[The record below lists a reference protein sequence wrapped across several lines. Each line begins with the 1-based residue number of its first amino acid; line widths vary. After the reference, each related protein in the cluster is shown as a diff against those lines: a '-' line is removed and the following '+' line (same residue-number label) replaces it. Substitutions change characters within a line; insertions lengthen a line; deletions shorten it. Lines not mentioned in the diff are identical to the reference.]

1 MADGKV
7 VIEILGDS
15 SKFASEVSKLTDTT
29 SKAISSLGSGFS
41 KAGTVLTA
49 AITAPLAIAGVKAA
63 RWASQTAAN
72 AEQVDIAF
80 NTMLGPERAKKMIA
94 DLVEFAKTTP
104 FEMAGLNKATQQ
116 MLAYGFA
123 ADDVIPMLTDVGNA
137 TAALGAGQQGIDA
150 ITRALGQMHGKGT
163 AASQEMMQLT
173 EVGIP
178 AWEYLAKALHTDVAG
193 AMEMVTKKAVSAD
206 VAIAAIRAGM
216 QGDFGGLMIKQSRTL
231 TGVLSNLSDAATATI
246 MKMYQTDAYK
256 KMTDALS
263 KLADPIQKLV
273 ESLMPLFERGMEA
286 LAGMATNAANAI
298 SQMSASDIQTI
309 AKSIGM
315 LAGTGPAL
323 LVIGKSMETAGKML
337 GVFSKASGTVA
348 SGLSVIKGIIPGTL
362 STVAG
367 LSTGFKSFFGAIAA
381 TVQDKLETAILYAWE
396 FRDKLVRAFSGLNN
410 PITAKLTSIVSAAQ
424 STFKSMAAT
433 ATLHLTSIARN
444 AQGVLATVGGNVAQ
458 FMSPVTSALSKAGS
472 AVSAFAAPIASK
484 LGGVGSAI
492 AGVLGPALTGLGPKL
507 LGAVQP
513 AMGVVANL
521 ASGFG
526 SATVVLGVLSI
537 AAAVAGTAFVAMGG
551 DITQAASN
559 IASNIVGIADAIPGL
574 ASQISSVLPQVASGL
589 ASAGPT
595 LAHAFEVLFSQMGAA
610 WQQIAP
616 GLLEAVGAAAGA
628 ICDILVASAPFLM
641 AGAMQAFTFILQA
654 LTEVAG
660 QLAEAA
666 PQILQ
671 GLVDG
676 FVANAPALFE
686 AAQGLFM
693 GLVDGVVAIIPAL
706 AAALP
711 QIIDVFISGLPG
723 FVGTLLQ
730 AAVDL
735 FVAIVN
741 AIPVIL
747 PGLIGNI
754 GNLIGTVVSNLPGFI
769 GALLGA
775 AVTLFTA
782 IVTAVPQIIGSLLGA
797 VGNLLNQAKNA
808 ITSFDLGSAGR
819 AFIQGFVNGVSG
831 LASWVVDK
839 VCGVF
844 NGVVGAVKALL
855 GIHSPSRVMAGL
867 GGYTVDGF
875 VVGIAGGKR
884 DVYKA
889 AQDLAE
895 AAQSGVDGY
904 ALNVPINKQMD
915 MTASLVANG
924 IYADTNQA
932 IADLSTQMDVMTKR
946 IEDAYGKPVRVDV
959 NNREFGRMVR
969 EVSA

>member
-123 ADDVIPMLTDVGNA
+123 ANDVIPMLTDVGNA

-150 ITRALGQMHGKGT
+150 ITRALGQMHGKGV

-178 AWEYLAKALHTDVAG
+178 AWDYLAKALHTDVAG
-193 AMEMVTKKAVSAD
+193 AMDMVTKKAVSAD

-231 TGVLSNLSDAATATI
+231 TGVLSNLADAATATI
-246 MKMYQTDAYK
+246 MKMYQTDGYK

-273 ESLMPLFERGMEA
+273 ESLMPLFERGMDA
-286 LAGMATNAANAI
+286 LAAMATNAANAI
-298 SQMSASDIQTI
+298 NQMSASDIQTI

-315 LAGTGPAL
+315 LAGTGPSL

-337 GVFSKASGTVA
+337 GAFSKASGTVA

-367 LSTGFKSFFGAIAA
+367 LSTGFKTSFGGIAA
-381 TVQDKLETAILYAWE
+381 VVQDKLETAILYAWE
-396 FRDKLVRAFSGLNN
+396 FRDSLLKAFSSS
-410 PITAKLTSIVSAAQ
+410 IT
-424 STFKSMAAT
+424 
-433 ATLHLTSIARN
+433 
-444 AQGVLATVGGNVAQ
+444 
-458 FMSPVTSALSKAGS
+458 
-472 AVSAFAAPIASK
+472 SK
-484 LGGVGSAI
+484 LGGVGNAI
-492 AGVLGPALTGLGPKL
+492 AGVFGPALTSLGPKL

-551 DITQAASN
+551 DITQVASN

-595 LAHAFEVLFSQMGAA
+595 LAHAFEILFSQMGAA

-628 ICDILVASAPFLM
+628 ICDILVASAPYLM

-654 LTEVAG
+654 LTEVAE
-660 QLAEAA
+660 QLTEAA

-693 GLVDGVVAIIPAL
+693 AIVDGVVAIIPTL

-711 QIIDVFISGLPG
+711 QIIDVFITGLPG
-723 FVGTLLQ
+723 FVGTLLS
-730 AAVDL
+730 AAVNL

-782 IVTAVPQIIGSLLGA
+782 IVTAVPQIIGSLLSA

-819 AFIQGFVNGVSG
+819 AFIQGFVNGVTG
-831 LASWVVDK
+831 LASWVVDQ

-932 IADLSTQMDVMTKR
+932 IADLSAQMDVMTKR
-946 IEDAYGKPVRVDV
+946 IEDAYEKPVRVDV

>member
-123 ADDVIPMLTDVGNA
+123 ANDVIPMLTDVGNA

-150 ITRALGQMHGKGT
+150 ITRALGQMHGKGV

-178 AWEYLAKALHTDVAG
+178 AWDYLAKALHTDVAG
-193 AMEMVTKKAVSAD
+193 AMDMVTKKAVSAD

-231 TGVLSNLSDAATATI
+231 TGVLSNLADAATATI
-246 MKMYQTDAYK
+246 MKMYQTDGYK

-286 LAGMATNAANAI
+286 LAAMATNAANAI
-298 SQMSASDIQTI
+298 NQMSASDIQTI

-315 LAGTGPAL
+315 LAGTGPSL

-337 GVFSKASGTVA
+337 GAFSKASGTVA

-367 LSTGFKSFFGAIAA
+367 LSTGFKTSFGGIAA
-381 TVQDKLETAILYAWE
+381 VVQDKLETAILYAWE
-396 FRDKLVRAFSGLNN
+396 FRDSLLKAFSSS
-410 PITAKLTSIVSAAQ
+410 IT
-424 STFKSMAAT
+424 
-433 ATLHLTSIARN
+433 
-444 AQGVLATVGGNVAQ
+444 
-458 FMSPVTSALSKAGS
+458 
-472 AVSAFAAPIASK
+472 SK
-484 LGGVGSAI
+484 LGGVGNAI
-492 AGVLGPALTGLGPKL
+492 AGVFGPALTSLGPKL

-551 DITQAASN
+551 DITQVASN

-628 ICDILVASAPFLM
+628 ICDILVASVPSLM

-654 LTEVAG
+654 LTEVAE
-660 QLAEAA
+660 QLTEAA

-747 PGLIGNI
+747 PGLIGNV

-808 ITSFDLGSAGR
+808 ITSFDLSSAGR

-831 LASWVVDK
+831 LAGWVVDK

-867 GGYTVDGF
+867 GSYTVDGF

-932 IADLSTQMDVMTKR
+932 IADLSAQMDVMTKR

>member
-49 AITAPLAIAGVKAA
+49 AITAPIAIAGVKAA

-123 ADDVIPMLTDVGNA
+123 ADDVIPMLTDIGNA

-150 ITRALGQMHGKGT
+150 ITRALGQMHGKGV

-178 AWEYLAKALHTDVAG
+178 AWDYLAKALHTDVAG
-193 AMEMVTKKAVSAD
+193 AMDMVTKKAVSAD

-231 TGVLSNLSDAATATI
+231 TGVLSNLADAATATI
-246 MKMYQTDAYK
+246 MKMYQTDGYK

-273 ESLMPLFERGMEA
+273 ESLMPLFDRGMEA

-298 SQMSASDIQTI
+298 NQMSASDIQTI

-337 GVFSKASGTVA
+337 GAFSKASNVVA
-348 SGLSVIKGIIPGTL
+348 NGLSIIKGMVPSAL

-381 TVQDKLETAILYAWE
+381 TVQDKLE
-396 FRDKLVRAFSGLNN
+396 
-410 PITAKLTSIVSAAQ
+410 
-424 STFKSMAAT
+424 T

-472 AVSAFAAPIASK
+472 AVSAFAAPIAAK
-484 LGGVGSAI
+484 LGGVGNAI

-521 ASGFG
+521 AAGFG

-551 DITQAASN
+551 DITQAAAN
-559 IASNIVGIADAIPGL
+559 IASNIVGIADTIPGL

-595 LAHAFEVLFSQMGAA
+595 LAHAFEVLFGQMGAA

-628 ICDILVASAPFLM
+628 ICDVLVASAPSLM

-723 FVGTLLQ
+723 FVGTLLS

-747 PGLIGNI
+747 PGLIGNV
-754 GNLIGTVVSNLPGFI
+754 GNLIGTVVSNLPTFI
-769 GALLGA
+769 GMLLGA

-782 IVTAVPQIIGSLLGA
+782 IVAAVPQIIGSLLGA

-831 LASWVVDK
+831 LAGWVVDQ

-932 IADLSTQMDVMTKR
+932 IADLSAQMDVMTKR

>member
-123 ADDVIPMLTDVGNA
+123 ANDVIPMLTDVGNA

-178 AWEYLAKALHTDVAG
+178 AWDYLAKALHTDVAG

-231 TGVLSNLSDAATATI
+231 TGVLSNLADAATATI
-246 MKMYQTDAYK
+246 MKMYQTDGYK

-298 SQMSASDIQTI
+298 NQMSASDIQTI

-315 LAGTGPAL
+315 LAGTGPSL

-337 GVFSKASGTVA
+337 GAFSKASNTVA
-348 SGLSVIKGIIPGTL
+348 DGLAVIKGMVPGTL

-367 LSTGFKSFFGAIAA
+367 LSTGFKSSFGGIAA
-381 TVQDKLETAILYAWE
+381 VVQDKLETAILYAWE
-396 FRDKLVRAFSGLNN
+396 FRDSLLKAFS
-410 PITAKLTSIVSAAQ
+410 SS
-424 STFKSMAAT
+424 
-433 ATLHLTSIARN
+433 
-444 AQGVLATVGGNVAQ
+444 
-458 FMSPVTSALSKAGS
+458 
-472 AVSAFAAPIASK
+472 IASK
-484 LGGVGSAI
+484 LSGVGNAI
-492 AGVLGPALTGLGPKL
+492 AGVLGPVITGLGPKL

-551 DITQAASN
+551 DITQAAAN
-559 IASNIVGIADAIPGL
+559 IASNIVGIADTIPGL

-595 LAHAFEVLFSQMGAA
+595 LAHAFEVLFGQMGAA

-628 ICDILVASAPFLM
+628 ICDILVASAPSLM

-747 PGLIGNI
+747 PGLIGNV
-754 GNLIGTVVSNLPGFI
+754 GNLIGTVVSNLPTFI
-769 GALLGA
+769 GMLLGA

-819 AFIQGFVNGVSG
+819 AFIQGFVNGVTG
-831 LASWVVDK
+831 LASWVVDR

-932 IADLSTQMDVMTKR
+932 IADLSAQMDVMTKR

>member
-49 AITAPLAIAGVKAA
+49 AVTAPLAIAGVKAA

-94 DLVEFAKTTP
+94 NLVEFAKTTP

-231 TGVLSNLSDAATATI
+231 TGVLSNLADAATATI
-246 MKMYQTDAYK
+246 MKMYQTDGYK

-286 LAGMATNAANAI
+286 LAAMATNAANAI
-298 SQMSASDIQTI
+298 NQMSASDIQTI

-337 GVFSKASGTVA
+337 GAFSKASGTVA

-367 LSTGFKSFFGAIAA
+367 LSTGFKTSFGGIAA
-381 TVQDKLETAILYAWE
+381 VVQDKLETAILYAWE
-396 FRDKLVRAFSGLNN
+396 FRDSLLKAFS
-410 PITAKLTSIVSAAQ
+410 SS
-424 STFKSMAAT
+424 
-433 ATLHLTSIARN
+433 
-444 AQGVLATVGGNVAQ
+444 
-458 FMSPVTSALSKAGS
+458 
-472 AVSAFAAPIASK
+472 IASK
-484 LGGVGSAI
+484 LGGVGNAI
-492 AGVLGPALTGLGPKL
+492 AGVFGPALTSLGPKL
-507 LGAVQP
+507 LGTVQP
-513 AMGVVANL
+513 AMGMVASL

-551 DITQAASN
+551 DITQAAAN
-559 IASNIVGIADAIPGL
+559 IASNIVGIADTIPGL

-595 LAHAFEVLFSQMGAA
+595 LAHAFEVLFGQMGAA

-628 ICDILVASAPFLM
+628 ICDILVASAPSLM

-747 PGLIGNI
+747 PGLIGNV
-754 GNLIGTVVSNLPGFI
+754 GNLIGTVVSNLPTFI
-769 GALLGA
+769 GMLLGA

-819 AFIQGFVNGVSG
+819 AFIQGFVNGVTG
-831 LASWVVDK
+831 LASWVVDR

-867 GGYTVDGF
+867 GSYTVDGF

-932 IADLSTQMDVMTKR
+932 IADLSAQMDVMTKR

>member
-80 NTMLGPERAKKMIA
+80 NTMLGPERAKKMIS

-150 ITRALGQMHGKGT
+150 ITRALGQMHGKGV

-178 AWEYLAKALHTDVAG
+178 AWDYLAKALHTDVAG

-246 MKMYQTDAYK
+246 MKMYQTDSYK

-273 ESLMPLFERGMEA
+273 ESLMPLLERGMEA
-286 LAGMATNAANAI
+286 LAAMATNAANAI
-298 SQMSASDIQTI
+298 NQMSASDIQTI

-315 LAGTGPAL
+315 LAGTGPSL

-337 GVFSKASGTVA
+337 GAFSKASGTVA

-367 LSTGFKSFFGAIAA
+367 LSTGFKTSFGGIAA
-381 TVQDKLETAILYAWE
+381 VVQDKLETAILYAWE
-396 FRDKLVRAFSGLNN
+396 FRDSLLKAFSSS
-410 PITAKLTSIVSAAQ
+410 IT
-424 STFKSMAAT
+424 
-433 ATLHLTSIARN
+433 
-444 AQGVLATVGGNVAQ
+444 
-458 FMSPVTSALSKAGS
+458 
-472 AVSAFAAPIASK
+472 SK
-484 LGGVGSAI
+484 LGGVGNAI
-492 AGVLGPALTGLGPKL
+492 AGVFGPALTSLGPKL

-551 DITQAASN
+551 DITQAAAN

-574 ASQISSVLPQVASGL
+574 ASQISSILPQVASSL

-595 LAHAFEVLFSQMGAA
+595 LAHAFEVLFSQMGTA

-628 ICDILVASAPFLM
+628 ICDILVASAPSLM

-706 AAALP
+706 AASLP

-741 AIPVIL
+741 AIPIIL

-819 AFIQGFVNGVSG
+819 AFIQGFVNGVTG
-831 LASWVVDK
+831 LASWVVDR

-932 IADLSTQMDVMTKR
+932 IADLSAQMDVMTKR

>member
-49 AITAPLAIAGVKAA
+49 AVTAPLAIAGVKAA

-123 ADDVIPMLTDVGNA
+123 ANDVIPMLTDIGNA

-246 MKMYQTDAYK
+246 MKMYQTDSYK

-298 SQMSASDIQTI
+298 NQMSASDIQTI

-315 LAGTGPAL
+315 LAGSGPAL

-337 GVFSKASGTVA
+337 GAFSKASGTVA

-367 LSTGFKSFFGAIAA
+367 LSTGFKTSFGGIAA
-381 TVQDKLETAILYAWE
+381 VVQDKLETAILYAWE
-396 FRDKLVRAFSGLNN
+396 FRDSLLKAFSSS
-410 PITAKLTSIVSAAQ
+410 IT
-424 STFKSMAAT
+424 
-433 ATLHLTSIARN
+433 
-444 AQGVLATVGGNVAQ
+444 
-458 FMSPVTSALSKAGS
+458 
-472 AVSAFAAPIASK
+472 SK
-484 LGGVGSAI
+484 LGGVGNAI
-492 AGVLGPALTGLGPKL
+492 AGVFGPALTSLGPKL

-551 DITQAASN
+551 NITQAAAN

-574 ASQISSVLPQVASGL
+574 ASQINSVLPQVASGL

-595 LAHAFEVLFSQMGAA
+595 LAHAFEVLFGQMGAA

-628 ICDILVASAPFLM
+628 ICDILVASAPSLM

-654 LTEVAG
+654 FTEVAG

-693 GLVDGVVAIIPAL
+693 GLVDGVVTIIPAL

-711 QIIDVFISGLPG
+711 QIIDVFITGLPG

-747 PGLIGNI
+747 PGLIGNV
-754 GNLIGTVVSNLPGFI
+754 GNLIGTVVSNLPTFI
-769 GALLGA
+769 GMLLGA

-782 IVTAVPQIIGSLLGA
+782 IVSAVPQIIGSLLGA

-831 LASWVVDK
+831 LAGWVVDQ

-932 IADLSTQMDVMTKR
+932 IADLSAQMDVMTKR

>member
-41 KAGTVLTA
+41 KAGIVLTA

-63 RWASQTAAN
+63 KWASQTAAN

-80 NTMLGPERAKKMIA
+80 NTMLGPERAKKMIS

-178 AWEYLAKALHTDVAG
+178 AWDYLAKALHTDVAG

-231 TGVLSNLSDAATATI
+231 TGVLSNLADAATATI
-246 MKMYQTDAYK
+246 MKMYQTDGYK

-298 SQMSASDIQTI
+298 NQMSASDIQTI

-323 LVIGKSMETAGKML
+323 LAIGKSMETAGKML
-337 GVFSKASGTVA
+337 GAFSKASGVVA
-348 SGLSVIKGIIPGTL
+348 NGLSVIKGMVPGTL

-367 LSTGFKSFFGAIAA
+367 LSTGFKSFFGGIAA
-381 TVQDKLETAILYAWE
+381 VVQDKLGTAILYAWE
-396 FRDKLVRAFSGLNN
+396 FRDSLLK
-410 PITAKLTSIVSAAQ
+410 
-424 STFKSMAAT
+424 TFGS
-433 ATLHLTSIARN
+433 SIASR
-444 AQGVLATVGGNVAQ
+444 
-458 FMSPVTSALSKAGS
+458 
-472 AVSAFAAPIASK
+472 
-484 LGGVGSAI
+484 LGGVSNAI
-492 AGVLGPALTGLGPKL
+492 AGVFGPALTSLGPKL

-526 SATVVLGVLSI
+526 SATAVLGVLSI

-551 DITQAASN
+551 DITQAAAN
-559 IASNIVGIADAIPGL
+559 IASNIVGIADTIPEL

-595 LAHAFEVLFSQMGAA
+595 LAHAFEVLFGQMGAA

-628 ICDILVASAPFLM
+628 ICDILVASAPSLM

-676 FVANAPALFE
+676 FVANAPALFA

-693 GLVDGVVAIIPAL
+693 ALVDGVVAIIPAL

-711 QIIDVFISGLPG
+711 QIIDVFITGLPG
-723 FVGTLLQ
+723 FVGTLLS

-747 PGLIGNI
+747 PGLIGNV
-754 GNLIGTVVSNLPGFI
+754 GNLIGTVVSNLPTFI
-769 GALLGA
+769 GMLLGA

-831 LASWVVDK
+831 LAGWVVDQ

-932 IADLSTQMDVMTKR
+932 IADLSAQMDVMTKR

>member
-150 ITRALGQMHGKGT
+150 ITRALGQMHGKGV

-178 AWEYLAKALHTDVAG
+178 AWDYLAKALHTDVAG

-231 TGVLSNLSDAATATI
+231 TGVLSNLADAATATI
-246 MKMYQTDAYK
+246 MKMYQTDGYK

-286 LAGMATNAANAI
+286 LASMATNAANAI
-298 SQMSASDIQTI
+298 NQMSASDIQTI

-315 LAGTGPAL
+315 LAGTGPSL
-323 LVIGKSMETAGKML
+323 LVIGKSMETAGKIL
-337 GVFSKASGTVA
+337 GAFSKASGTVA

-367 LSTGFKSFFGAIAA
+367 LSTGFKTSFGGIAA
-381 TVQDKLETAILYAWE
+381 VVQDKLETAILYAWE
-396 FRDKLVRAFSGLNN
+396 FRDSLLKAFSSS
-410 PITAKLTSIVSAAQ
+410 IT
-424 STFKSMAAT
+424 
-433 ATLHLTSIARN
+433 
-444 AQGVLATVGGNVAQ
+444 
-458 FMSPVTSALSKAGS
+458 
-472 AVSAFAAPIASK
+472 SK
-484 LGGVGSAI
+484 LGGVGNAI
-492 AGVLGPALTGLGPKL
+492 AGVFGPALTSLGPKL
-507 LGAVQP
+507 LGAVKP

-551 DITQAASN
+551 DITQVASN

-574 ASQISSVLPQVASGL
+574 ASQINSVLPQVASGL

-595 LAHAFEVLFSQMGAA
+595 LAHAFEVLFGQMGAA

-628 ICDILVASAPFLM
+628 ICDILVASAPSLM

-711 QIIDVFISGLPG
+711 QIIDVFITGLPG

-747 PGLIGNI
+747 PGLIGNV
-754 GNLIGTVVSNLPGFI
+754 GNLISTVVSNLPTFI
-769 GALLGA
+769 GMLLGA

-782 IVTAVPQIIGSLLGA
+782 IVSAVPQIIGSLLGA

-831 LASWVVDK
+831 LAGWVVDQ

-867 GGYTVDGF
+867 GSYTVDGF

-932 IADLSTQMDVMTKR
+932 IADLSAQMDVMTKR

>member
-246 MKMYQTDAYK
+246 MKMYQTDSYK

-286 LAGMATNAANAI
+286 LASMATNAANAI
-298 SQMSASDIQTI
+298 NQMSASDIQTI

-337 GVFSKASGTVA
+337 GVFSKASNVVA
-348 SGLSVIKGIIPGTL
+348 NGLTVIKGIVPGTL

-367 LSTGFKSFFGAIAA
+367 LSTGFKSSFGGIAA
-381 TVQDKLETAILYAWE
+381 VVQDKLETAILYAWE
-396 FRDKLVRAFSGLNN
+396 FRDSLLK
-410 PITAKLTSIVSAAQ
+410 
-424 STFKSMAAT
+424 TFGS
-433 ATLHLTSIARN
+433 SIASR
-444 AQGVLATVGGNVAQ
+444 
-458 FMSPVTSALSKAGS
+458 
-472 AVSAFAAPIASK
+472 
-484 LGGVGSAI
+484 LGGVGNAI
-492 AGVLGPALTGLGPKL
+492 AGVLGPVLTGLGPKL

-551 DITQAASN
+551 DITQAAAN
-559 IASNIVGIADAIPGL
+559 IASNIVGIADTIPGL

-628 ICDILVASAPFLM
+628 ICDILVASAPSLM

-711 QIIDVFISGLPG
+711 QIIDVFITGLPG
-723 FVGTLLQ
+723 FVGTLLS

-747 PGLIGNI
+747 PGLIGNV
-754 GNLIGTVVSNLPGFI
+754 GNLIGTVVSNLPTFI
-769 GALLGA
+769 GMLLGA

-782 IVTAVPQIIGSLLGA
+782 IVAAVPQIIGSLLGA

-819 AFIQGFVNGVSG
+819 AFIQGFVNGVTG
-831 LASWVVDK
+831 LASWVVDR

-932 IADLSTQMDVMTKR
+932 IADLSAQMDVMTKR

>member
-49 AITAPLAIAGVKAA
+49 AVTAPLAIAGVKVA

-80 NTMLGPERAKKMIA
+80 NTMLGPERAKKMIT

-123 ADDVIPMLTDVGNA
+123 ANDVIPMLTDVGNA

-150 ITRALGQMHGKGT
+150 ITRALGQMHGKGV

-178 AWEYLAKALHTDVAG
+178 AWDYLAKALHTDVAG
-193 AMEMVTKKAVSAD
+193 AMDMVTKKAVSAD

-216 QGDFGGLMIKQSRTL
+216 QGDFSGLMIKQSRTL
-231 TGVLSNLSDAATATI
+231 TGVLSNLADAATATI
-246 MKMYQTDAYK
+246 MKMYQTDGYK

-298 SQMSASDIQTI
+298 NQMSASDIQTI

-337 GVFSKASGTVA
+337 GAFSKASSAVA
-348 SGLSVIKGIIPGTL
+348 SGLTVIKGVVPGAL
-362 STVAG
+362 STVA
-367 LSTGFKSFFGAIAA
+367 
-381 TVQDKLETAILYAWE
+381 E
-396 FRDKLVRAFSGLNN
+396 
-410 PITAKLTSIVSAAQ
+410 
-424 STFKSMAAT
+424 
-433 ATLHLTSIARN
+433 
-444 AQGVLATVGGNVAQ
+444 
-458 FMSPVTSALSKAGS
+458 
-472 AVSAFAAPIASK
+472 
-484 LGGVGSAI
+484 
-492 AGVLGPALTGLGPKL
+492 LGPALTGLGPNL

-551 DITQAASN
+551 DITQAAAN
-559 IASNIVGIADAIPGL
+559 IASNIVGIADTIPGL

-595 LAHAFEVLFSQMGAA
+595 LAHAFEVLFGQMGAA

-628 ICDILVASAPFLM
+628 ICDILVASAPSLM

-747 PGLIGNI
+747 PGLIGNV
-754 GNLIGTVVSNLPGFI
+754 GNLIGTVVSNLPTFI
-769 GALLGA
+769 GMLLGA

-782 IVTAVPQIIGSLLGA
+782 IVSAVPQIIGSLLGA

-831 LASWVVDK
+831 LAGWVVDQ

-932 IADLSTQMDVMTKR
+932 IADLSAQMDVMTKR

>member
-80 NTMLGPERAKKMIA
+80 NTMLGPERAKKMIS

-231 TGVLSNLSDAATATI
+231 TGVLSNLADAATATI
-246 MKMYQTDAYK
+246 MKMYQTDSYK

-298 SQMSASDIQTI
+298 NQMSASDIQTI

-337 GVFSKASGTVA
+337 GAFSKASSTVA

-367 LSTGFKSFFGAIAA
+367 LSTGFKSHFGGIAA
-381 TVQDKLETAILYAWE
+381 VVQDKLETAILYAWE
-396 FRDKLVRAFSGLNN
+396 FRDSLLKAFDS
-410 PITAKLTSIVSAAQ
+410 SIS
-424 STFKSMAAT
+424 
-433 ATLHLTSIARN
+433 
-444 AQGVLATVGGNVAQ
+444 
-458 FMSPVTSALSKAGS
+458 
-472 AVSAFAAPIASK
+472 SK
-484 LGGVGSAI
+484 LGGVSNAI
-492 AGVLGPALTGLGPKL
+492 AGVFGPALTGLGPKL

-551 DITQAASN
+551 DITQAAAN
-559 IASNIVGIADAIPGL
+559 IASNIVGIADTIPGL

-595 LAHAFEVLFSQMGAA
+595 LAHAFEVLFGQMGAA

-628 ICDILVASAPFLM
+628 ICDVLVASAPSLM

-754 GNLIGTVVSNLPGFI
+754 GNLIGTVVSNLPTFI
-769 GALLGA
+769 GMLLGA

-782 IVTAVPQIIGSLLGA
+782 IVAAVPQIIGSLLGA

-831 LASWVVDK
+831 LAGWVVDQ

-867 GGYTVDGF
+867 GSYTVDGF
-875 VVGIAGGKR
+875 VVGIAGGKK

-932 IADLSTQMDVMTKR
+932 IADLSAQMDVMTKR

>member
-63 RWASQTAAN
+63 QWASQTAAN

-231 TGVLSNLSDAATATI
+231 TGVLSNLADAATATI
-246 MKMYQTDAYK
+246 MKMYQTDSYK

-286 LAGMATNAANAI
+286 LAAMATNAANAI

-337 GVFSKASGTVA
+337 GAFSKASGTVA

-367 LSTGFKSFFGAIAA
+367 LSTGFKTSFGGIAA
-381 TVQDKLETAILYAWE
+381 VVQDKLETAILYAWE
-396 FRDKLVRAFSGLNN
+396 FRDSLLKAFSSS
-410 PITAKLTSIVSAAQ
+410 IT
-424 STFKSMAAT
+424 
-433 ATLHLTSIARN
+433 
-444 AQGVLATVGGNVAQ
+444 
-458 FMSPVTSALSKAGS
+458 
-472 AVSAFAAPIASK
+472 SK
-484 LGGVGSAI
+484 LGGVGNAI
-492 AGVLGPALTGLGPKL
+492 AGVFGPALTSLGPKL

-521 ASGFG
+521 AAGFG

-551 DITQAASN
+551 DITQAAAN

-595 LAHAFEVLFSQMGAA
+595 LAHAFEVLFGQMGAA

-628 ICDILVASAPFLM
+628 ICDILVASAPSLM

-723 FVGTLLQ
+723 FVGTLLS
-730 AAVDL
+730 AAVNL

-747 PGLIGNI
+747 PGLIGNV
-754 GNLIGTVVSNLPGFI
+754 GNLIGTVVSNLPAFAGM
-769 GALLGA
+769 LLGA

-932 IADLSTQMDVMTKR
+932 IADLSAQMDVMTKR

>member
-150 ITRALGQMHGKGT
+150 ITRALGQMHGKGV

-178 AWEYLAKALHTDVAG
+178 AWDYLAKALHTDVAG
-193 AMEMVTKKAVSAD
+193 AMDMVTKKAVSAD

-231 TGVLSNLSDAATATI
+231 TGVLSNLADAATATI
-246 MKMYQTDAYK
+246 MKMYQTDGYK

-286 LAGMATNAANAI
+286 LAAMATNAANAI

-323 LVIGKSMETAGKML
+323 LVIGKSMETAGKIL
-337 GVFSKASGTVA
+337 GAFSKASNVVA
-348 SGLSVIKGIIPGTL
+348 NGLSVIKGIIPGTL

-367 LSTGFKSFFGAIAA
+367 LSTGFKSSFGGIAA
-381 TVQDKLETAILYAWE
+381 VVQDKLETAILYAWE
-396 FRDKLVRAFSGLNN
+396 FRDSILKAFSG
-410 PITAKLTSIVSAAQ
+410 S
-424 STFKSMAAT
+424 
-433 ATLHLTSIARN
+433 
-444 AQGVLATVGGNVAQ
+444 
-458 FMSPVTSALSKAGS
+458 
-472 AVSAFAAPIASK
+472 IASK

-492 AGVLGPALTGLGPKL
+492 AGVLGTALTGLGPKL

-513 AMGVVANL
+513 AMGMVANL
-521 ASGFG
+521 VSGFG
-526 SATVVLGVLSI
+526 SATVVLGALSI

-551 DITQAASN
+551 DITQAAAN
-559 IASNIVGIADAIPGL
+559 IASNIVGIADTIPGL

-595 LAHAFEVLFSQMGAA
+595 LAHAFEVLFGQMGAA

-628 ICDILVASAPFLM
+628 ICDILVASAPSLM

-747 PGLIGNI
+747 PGLIGNV
-754 GNLIGTVVSNLPGFI
+754 GNLIGTVVSNLPAFI
-769 GALLGA
+769 GMLLGA

-819 AFIQGFVNGVSG
+819 AFIQGFVNGVTG
-831 LASWVVDK
+831 LASWVVDR

-932 IADLSTQMDVMTKR
+932 IADLSAQMDVMTKR
-946 IEDAYGKPVRVDV
+946 IENAYGKPVRVDV

>member
-63 RWASQTAAN
+63 QWASQTAAN

-116 MLAYGFA
+116 ILAYGFA

-231 TGVLSNLSDAATATI
+231 TGVLSNLADAATATI
-246 MKMYQTDAYK
+246 MKMYQTDSYK

-286 LAGMATNAANAI
+286 LASMATNAANAI
-298 SQMSASDIQTI
+298 NQMSASDIQTI

-323 LVIGKSMETAGKML
+323 LVIGKSMETAGKTL
-337 GVFSKASGTVA
+337 GAFSKASKVVA
-348 SGLSVIKGIIPGTL
+348 NGLTVIKGMVPGTL

-367 LSTGFKSFFGAIAA
+367 LSTGFKSSFGGIAA
-381 TVQDKLETAILYAWE
+381 VVQDKLETAILYAWE
-396 FRDKLVRAFSGLNN
+396 FRDSLLKAFGS
-410 PITAKLTSIVSAAQ
+410 
-424 STFKSMAAT
+424 
-433 ATLHLTSIARN
+433 SIASN
-444 AQGVLATVGGNVAQ
+444 
-458 FMSPVTSALSKAGS
+458 
-472 AVSAFAAPIASK
+472 
-484 LGGVGSAI
+484 LGGVGNAI
-492 AGVLGPALTGLGPKL
+492 AGVFGPALTSLGPKL

-513 AMGVVANL
+513 AMGVIANL

-551 DITQAASN
+551 DITQAAAN

-589 ASAGPT
+589 ASAGPA
-595 LAHAFEVLFSQMGAA
+595 LAHAFEVLFGQMGAA

-628 ICDILVASAPFLM
+628 ICDILVASAPSLM

-747 PGLIGNI
+747 PGLIGNV
-754 GNLIGTVVSNLPGFI
+754 GNLIGTVVSNLPTFI
-769 GALLGA
+769 GMLLGA

-819 AFIQGFVNGVSG
+819 AFIQGFVNGVTG
-831 LASWVVDK
+831 LASWVVDR

-932 IADLSTQMDVMTKR
+932 IADLSAQMDVMTKR

>member
-246 MKMYQTDAYK
+246 MKMYQTDGYK

-337 GVFSKASGTVA
+337 GAFSKASGTVA
-348 SGLSVIKGIIPGTL
+348 EGLSVIKGIIPGTL

-367 LSTGFKSFFGAIAA
+367 LSTGFKSSFGGIAA
-381 TVQDKLETAILYAWE
+381 TIQDKLETAILYAWE
-396 FRDKLVRAFSGLNN
+396 FRDSLLKAFS
-410 PITAKLTSIVSAAQ
+410 SS
-424 STFKSMAAT
+424 
-433 ATLHLTSIARN
+433 
-444 AQGVLATVGGNVAQ
+444 
-458 FMSPVTSALSKAGS
+458 
-472 AVSAFAAPIASK
+472 IASK

-492 AGVLGPALTGLGPKL
+492 AGVLGPALTSLGPKL

-526 SATVVLGVLSI
+526 SATVVLGILSI

-551 DITQAASN
+551 DITQAAAN
-559 IASNIVGIADAIPGL
+559 IASNIVGIADTIPGL

-628 ICDILVASAPFLM
+628 ICDILVASAPSLM

-706 AAALP
+706 AASLP

-741 AIPVIL
+741 AIPIIL
-747 PGLIGNI
+747 PGLIGNV
-754 GNLIGTVVSNLPGFI
+754 GNLIGTVVSNLPTFI
-769 GALLGA
+769 GMLLGA

-831 LASWVVDK
+831 LAGWVVDQ

-932 IADLSTQMDVMTKR
+932 IADLSAQMDVMTKR

-959 NNREFGRMVR
+959 NNREFARMVR
-969 EVSA
+969 GVNA

>member
-123 ADDVIPMLTDVGNA
+123 ADDVIPMLTNVGNA

-178 AWEYLAKALHTDVAG
+178 AWDYLAKALHTDVAG
-193 AMEMVTKKAVSAD
+193 AMDMVTKKAVSAD

-286 LAGMATNAANAI
+286 LAAMATNAANAI
-298 SQMSASDIQTI
+298 NQMSASDIQTI

-323 LVIGKSMETAGKML
+323 LVIGKSMETAGKIL
-337 GVFSKASGTVA
+337 GAFSKASGTVA
-348 SGLSVIKGIIPGTL
+348 EGLSVIKGIVPGTL
-362 STVAG
+362 STIAG
-367 LSTGFKSFFGAIAA
+367 LSTGFKSSFGGIAA
-381 TVQDKLETAILYAWE
+381 TIQDKLETAILYAWE
-396 FRDKLVRAFSGLNN
+396 FRDSLLKAFS
-410 PITAKLTSIVSAAQ
+410 SS
-424 STFKSMAAT
+424 
-433 ATLHLTSIARN
+433 
-444 AQGVLATVGGNVAQ
+444 
-458 FMSPVTSALSKAGS
+458 
-472 AVSAFAAPIASK
+472 IASK

-513 AMGVVANL
+513 AMGVVASL
-521 ASGFG
+521 ISGFG

-537 AAAVAGTAFVAMGG
+537 TAAVAGTAFVAMGG
-551 DITQAASN
+551 DITQAAAN
-559 IASNIVGIADAIPGL
+559 IASNIVGIADTIPGL

-595 LAHAFEVLFSQMGAA
+595 LSHAFEVLFGQMGAA

-628 ICDILVASAPFLM
+628 ICDILVASAPSLM

-676 FVANAPALFE
+676 FIANAPALFE

-747 PGLIGNI
+747 PGLIGNV
-754 GNLIGTVVSNLPGFI
+754 GNLIGTVVSNLPTFI
-769 GALLGA
+769 GMLLGA

-819 AFIQGFVNGVSG
+819 AFIQGFVNGVTG
-831 LASWVVDK
+831 LASWVVDR

-867 GGYTVDGF
+867 GSYTVDGF

-932 IADLSTQMDVMTKR
+932 IADLSAQMDVMTKR

>member
-49 AITAPLAIAGVKAA
+49 AVTAPLAIAGVKAA

-246 MKMYQTDAYK
+246 MKMYQTDSYK

-298 SQMSASDIQTI
+298 NQMSASDIQTI

-315 LAGTGPAL
+315 LASTGPAL

-337 GVFSKASGTVA
+337 GAFSKASGTVA
-348 SGLSVIKGIIPGTL
+348 EDLSVIKGMVPSTL

-367 LSTGFKSFFGAIAA
+367 LSTGFKSSFGGIA
-381 TVQDKLETAILYAWE
+381 TTIQDKLETAILYAWE
-396 FRDKLVRAFSGLNN
+396 FRDSLLKAFS
-410 PITAKLTSIVSAAQ
+410 SS
-424 STFKSMAAT
+424 
-433 ATLHLTSIARN
+433 
-444 AQGVLATVGGNVAQ
+444 
-458 FMSPVTSALSKAGS
+458 
-472 AVSAFAAPIASK
+472 IASK

-492 AGVLGPALTGLGPKL
+492 AGVLGPALTSLGPKL

-559 IASNIVGIADAIPGL
+559 IASNIVGIADTIPGL

-595 LAHAFEVLFSQMGAA
+595 LAHAFEVLFGQMGAA

-628 ICDILVASAPFLM
+628 ICDILVASAPSLM

-741 AIPVIL
+741 AIPIIL

-754 GNLIGTVVSNLPGFI
+754 GNLIGTVVSNLPTFI
-769 GALLGA
+769 GMLLGA

-782 IVTAVPQIIGSLLGA
+782 IVTAVHQIIGSLLGA

-819 AFIQGFVNGVSG
+819 AFIQGFVNGVTG
-831 LASWVVDK
+831 LASWVVDR

-932 IADLSTQMDVMTKR
+932 IADLSAQMDVMTKR

>member
-123 ADDVIPMLTDVGNA
+123 ANDVIPMLTDVGNA

-150 ITRALGQMHGKGT
+150 ITRALGQMHGKGV

-178 AWEYLAKALHTDVAG
+178 AWDYLAKALHTDVAG

-231 TGVLSNLSDAATATI
+231 TGVLSNLADAATATI
-246 MKMYQTDAYK
+246 MKMYQTDGYK

-286 LAGMATNAANAI
+286 LAAMATNAANAI
-298 SQMSASDIQTI
+298 NQMSASDIQTI

-315 LAGTGPAL
+315 LAGSGPAL

-337 GVFSKASGTVA
+337 GAFSKASGTVA
-348 SGLSVIKGIIPGTL
+348 NGLSVIKGIIPGTL

-367 LSTGFKSFFGAIAA
+367 LSTGFKTSFGGIAA
-381 TVQDKLETAILYAWE
+381 VVQDKLETAILYAWE
-396 FRDKLVRAFSGLNN
+396 FRDSLLKAFSSS
-410 PITAKLTSIVSAAQ
+410 IT
-424 STFKSMAAT
+424 
-433 ATLHLTSIARN
+433 
-444 AQGVLATVGGNVAQ
+444 
-458 FMSPVTSALSKAGS
+458 
-472 AVSAFAAPIASK
+472 SK
-484 LGGVGSAI
+484 LGGVGNAI
-492 AGVLGPALTGLGPKL
+492 AGVLGPALTSLGPKL

-521 ASGFG
+521 TSGFG

-551 DITQAASN
+551 DITQAAAN

-595 LAHAFEVLFSQMGAA
+595 LAHAFDVLFGQMGAA

-628 ICDILVASAPFLM
+628 ICDILVASAPSLM

-747 PGLIGNI
+747 PGLIGNV
-754 GNLIGTVVSNLPGFI
+754 GNLIGTVVSNLPTFI
-769 GALLGA
+769 GMLLGA

-831 LASWVVDK
+831 LAGWVVDK

-932 IADLSTQMDVMTKR
+932 IADLSAQMDVMTKR

>member
-49 AITAPLAIAGVKAA
+49 AVTAPLAIAGVKAA
-63 RWASQTAAN
+63 QWASQTAAN

-123 ADDVIPMLTDVGNA
+123 ANDIIPMLTDVGNA

-178 AWEYLAKALHTDVAG
+178 AWDYLAKALHTDVAG

-246 MKMYQTDAYK
+246 MKMYQTDGYK

-263 KLADPIQKLV
+263 KLADPIQKLI

-286 LAGMATNAANAI
+286 LAAMATNAANAI

-337 GVFSKASGTVA
+337 GAFSKASGTVA
-348 SGLSVIKGIIPGTL
+348 NGLSVIKGMVPGTL

-367 LSTGFKSFFGAIAA
+367 LSTGFKSFFGVIAA

-396 FRDKLVRAFSGLNN
+396 FRDSLLKAFS
-410 PITAKLTSIVSAAQ
+410 SS
-424 STFKSMAAT
+424 
-433 ATLHLTSIARN
+433 
-444 AQGVLATVGGNVAQ
+444 
-458 FMSPVTSALSKAGS
+458 
-472 AVSAFAAPIASK
+472 IASK
-484 LGGVGSAI
+484 LGGVGNAI
-492 AGVLGPALTGLGPKL
+492 AGVFGPALTGLGPKL

-513 AMGVVANL
+513 AMGMVANL
-521 ASGFG
+521 AAGFG

-551 DITQAASN
+551 DITQAAAN
-559 IASNIVGIADAIPGL
+559 IASNIVGIADTIPGL

-595 LAHAFEVLFSQMGAA
+595 LAHAFEVLFGQMGAA

-628 ICDILVASAPFLM
+628 ICDILVASAPSLM

-660 QLAEAA
+660 QLTEAA

-676 FVANAPALFE
+676 FVVNAPALFE

-693 GLVDGVVAIIPAL
+693 GLVDGVVTIIPAL

-711 QIIDVFISGLPG
+711 QIIDVFITGLPG

-747 PGLIGNI
+747 PGLIGNV
-754 GNLIGTVVSNLPGFI
+754 GNLIGTVVSNLPTFI
-769 GALLGA
+769 GMLLGA

-819 AFIQGFVNGVSG
+819 AFIQGFVNGVTG
-831 LASWVVDK
+831 LASWVVDQ

-867 GGYTVDGF
+867 GSYTVDGF

-932 IADLSTQMDVMTKR
+932 IADLSAQMDVMTKR

>member
-49 AITAPLAIAGVKAA
+49 AITAPLAIAGIKAA

-246 MKMYQTDAYK
+246 MKMYQTDSYK

-286 LAGMATNAANAI
+286 LAAMATNAANAI
-298 SQMSASDIQTI
+298 NQMSASDIQTI

-315 LAGTGPAL
+315 LADTGPAL

-337 GVFSKASGTVA
+337 GAFSKASGTVA
-348 SGLSVIKGIIPGTL
+348 SGLSVIKGMVPGTL

-367 LSTGFKSFFGAIAA
+367 LSTGFKSSFGGIASV
-381 TVQDKLETAILYAWE
+381 VQDKLETAILYAWE
-396 FRDKLVRAFSGLNN
+396 FRDSLLKAF
-410 PITAKLTSIVSAAQ
+410 
-424 STFKSMAAT
+424 
-433 ATLHLTSIARN
+433 
-444 AQGVLATVGGNVAQ
+444 
-458 FMSPVTSALSKAGS
+458 GS
-472 AVSAFAAPIASK
+472 SIASK

-551 DITQAASN
+551 DITQAAAN
-559 IASNIVGIADAIPGL
+559 IASNIVGIADTIPGL

-628 ICDILVASAPFLM
+628 ICDILVASAPSLM

-676 FVANAPALFE
+676 FAANAPALFE

-747 PGLIGNI
+747 PGLIGNV
-754 GNLIGTVVSNLPGFI
+754 GNLIGTVVSNLPTFI
-769 GALLGA
+769 GMLLGA

-831 LASWVVDK
+831 LAGWVVDR

-932 IADLSTQMDVMTKR
+932 IADLSAQMDVMTKR

-959 NNREFGRMVR
+959 NNREFARMVR
-969 EVSA
+969 GVSA

>member
-246 MKMYQTDAYK
+246 MKMYQTDSYK

-298 SQMSASDIQTI
+298 NQMSASDIQTI

-337 GVFSKASGTVA
+337 GAFSKASGTVA

-367 LSTGFKSFFGAIAA
+367 LSTGFKTSFGGIAA
-381 TVQDKLETAILYAWE
+381 VVQDKLETAILYAWE
-396 FRDKLVRAFSGLNN
+396 FRDSLLKAFSSS
-410 PITAKLTSIVSAAQ
+410 IT
-424 STFKSMAAT
+424 
-433 ATLHLTSIARN
+433 
-444 AQGVLATVGGNVAQ
+444 
-458 FMSPVTSALSKAGS
+458 
-472 AVSAFAAPIASK
+472 SK

-551 DITQAASN
+551 DITQAAAN
-559 IASNIVGIADAIPGL
+559 IASNIVGIADTIPGL

-595 LAHAFEVLFSQMGAA
+595 LAHAFEVLFGQMGAA

-628 ICDILVASAPFLM
+628 ICDVLVASAPSLM

-706 AAALP
+706 AATLP

-723 FVGTLLQ
+723 FVGTLLS

-747 PGLIGNI
+747 PGLIGNV
-754 GNLIGTVVSNLPGFI
+754 GNLIGTVVSNLPTFI
-769 GALLGA
+769 GMLLGA

-819 AFIQGFVNGVSG
+819 AFIQGFVNGVTG
-831 LASWVVDK
+831 LASWVVDR

-875 VVGIAGGKR
+875 VVGIAGGKK

>member
-246 MKMYQTDAYK
+246 MKMYQTDSYK

-298 SQMSASDIQTI
+298 NQMSASDIQTI

-337 GVFSKASGTVA
+337 GAFSKASSAVA
-348 SGLSVIKGIIPGTL
+348 SGLTVIKGVVPGAL
-362 STVAG
+362 STVA
-367 LSTGFKSFFGAIAA
+367 
-381 TVQDKLETAILYAWE
+381 E
-396 FRDKLVRAFSGLNN
+396 
-410 PITAKLTSIVSAAQ
+410 
-424 STFKSMAAT
+424 
-433 ATLHLTSIARN
+433 
-444 AQGVLATVGGNVAQ
+444 
-458 FMSPVTSALSKAGS
+458 
-472 AVSAFAAPIASK
+472 
-484 LGGVGSAI
+484 
-492 AGVLGPALTGLGPKL
+492 LGPALTGLGPNL

-551 DITQAASN
+551 DITQAAAN
-559 IASNIVGIADAIPGL
+559 IASNIVGIADTIPGF

-595 LAHAFEVLFSQMGAA
+595 LAHAFEVLFGQMGAA

-628 ICDILVASAPFLM
+628 ICDILVASAPSLM

-747 PGLIGNI
+747 PGLIGNV
-754 GNLIGTVVSNLPGFI
+754 GNLIGTVVSNLPTFI
-769 GALLGA
+769 GMLLGA

-782 IVTAVPQIIGSLLGA
+782 IVSAVPQIIGSLLGA

-831 LASWVVDK
+831 LAGWVVNQ

-932 IADLSTQMDVMTKR
+932 IADLSAQMDVMTKR

>member
-246 MKMYQTDAYK
+246 MKMYQTDSYK

-298 SQMSASDIQTI
+298 NQMSASDIQTI

-337 GVFSKASGTVA
+337 GAFSKASSAVA
-348 SGLSVIKGIIPGTL
+348 SGLTVIKGVVPGAL
-362 STVAG
+362 STVA
-367 LSTGFKSFFGAIAA
+367 
-381 TVQDKLETAILYAWE
+381 E
-396 FRDKLVRAFSGLNN
+396 
-410 PITAKLTSIVSAAQ
+410 
-424 STFKSMAAT
+424 
-433 ATLHLTSIARN
+433 
-444 AQGVLATVGGNVAQ
+444 
-458 FMSPVTSALSKAGS
+458 
-472 AVSAFAAPIASK
+472 
-484 LGGVGSAI
+484 
-492 AGVLGPALTGLGPKL
+492 LGPALTGLGPNL

-513 AMGVVANL
+513 VMGVVANL

-551 DITQAASN
+551 DITQAAAN
-559 IASNIVGIADAIPGL
+559 IASNIVGIADTIPGL

-595 LAHAFEVLFSQMGAA
+595 LAHAFEVLFGQMGAA

-628 ICDILVASAPFLM
+628 ICDILVASAPSLM

-747 PGLIGNI
+747 PGLIGNV
-754 GNLIGTVVSNLPGFI
+754 GNLIGTVVSNLPTFI
-769 GALLGA
+769 GMLLGA

-782 IVTAVPQIIGSLLGA
+782 IVSAVPQIIGSLLGA

-831 LASWVVDK
+831 LAGWVVDQ

-932 IADLSTQMDVMTKR
+932 IADLSAQMDVMTKR

-959 NNREFGRMVR
+959 NNREFARMVR
-969 EVSA
+969 GVSA

>member
-49 AITAPLAIAGVKAA
+49 AVTAPLAIAGVKAA

-246 MKMYQTDAYK
+246 MKMYQTDSYK

-337 GVFSKASGTVA
+337 GAFSKASNVVA
-348 SGLSVIKGIIPGTL
+348 NGLSVIKGMIPGTL

-367 LSTGFKSFFGAIAA
+367 LSTGFKSSFGGIAA
-381 TVQDKLETAILYAWE
+381 VVQDKLETAILYAWE
-396 FRDKLVRAFSGLNN
+396 FRDSLLKAFSSS
-410 PITAKLTSIVSAAQ
+410 IT
-424 STFKSMAAT
+424 
-433 ATLHLTSIARN
+433 
-444 AQGVLATVGGNVAQ
+444 
-458 FMSPVTSALSKAGS
+458 
-472 AVSAFAAPIASK
+472 SK
-484 LGGVGSAI
+484 LGGVGNAI
-492 AGVLGPALTGLGPKL
+492 AGVFGPALKSLGPKL

-551 DITQAASN
+551 DITQAAAN

-595 LAHAFEVLFSQMGAA
+595 LAHAFEVLFAQMGAA

-747 PGLIGNI
+747 PGLIGNV
-754 GNLIGTVVSNLPGFI
+754 GNLIGTVVSNLPTFI
-769 GALLGA
+769 GMLLGA

-819 AFIQGFVNGVSG
+819 AFIQGFVNGVTG
-831 LASWVVDK
+831 LASWVVDR

-932 IADLSTQMDVMTKR
+932 IADLSAQMDVMTKR

-959 NNREFGRMVR
+959 NNREFGRMIR

>member
-41 KAGTVLTA
+41 KAGTILTA
-49 AITAPLAIAGVKAA
+49 AVTAPLAIAGVKAA
-63 RWASQTAAN
+63 QWASQTAAN

-231 TGVLSNLSDAATATI
+231 TGVLSNLADAATATI
-246 MKMYQTDAYK
+246 MKMYQTDSYK

-286 LAGMATNAANAI
+286 LAAMATNAANAI

-337 GVFSKASGTVA
+337 GAFSKASNVVA
-348 SGLSVIKGIIPGTL
+348 NGLTVIKGIIPGTL

-367 LSTGFKSFFGAIAA
+367 LSTGFKSNFGAIAT

-396 FRDKLVRAFSGLNN
+396 FRDSLLKAFS
-410 PITAKLTSIVSAAQ
+410 SS
-424 STFKSMAAT
+424 
-433 ATLHLTSIARN
+433 
-444 AQGVLATVGGNVAQ
+444 
-458 FMSPVTSALSKAGS
+458 
-472 AVSAFAAPIASK
+472 IASK

-521 ASGFG
+521 VSGFG

-551 DITQAASN
+551 DITQAAAN
-559 IASNIVGIADAIPGL
+559 IASNIVGIADTIPGL

-595 LAHAFEVLFSQMGAA
+595 LAHAFEVLFGQMGAA

-628 ICDILVASAPFLM
+628 ICDILVASAPSLM

-676 FVANAPALFE
+676 FVANAPALFA

-693 GLVDGVVAIIPAL
+693 ALVDGVVAIIPTL

-711 QIIDVFISGLPG
+711 QIIDVFITGLPG
-723 FVGTLLQ
+723 FVGTLLS

-747 PGLIGNI
+747 PGLIGNV

-831 LASWVVDK
+831 LAGWVVDQ

-932 IADLSTQMDVMTKR
+932 IADLSAQMDVMTKR

>member
-1 MADGKV
+1 MADGKI

-41 KAGTVLTA
+41 KAGTILTA

-94 DLVEFAKTTP
+94 ELVEFAKTTP

-137 TAALGAGQQGIDA
+137 TAALGAGHQGIDA
-150 ITRALGQMHGKGT
+150 ITRALGQMHGKGV

-178 AWEYLAKALHTDVAG
+178 AWDYLAKALHTDVAG

-231 TGVLSNLSDAATATI
+231 TGVLSNLADAATATI
-246 MKMYQTDAYK
+246 MKMYQTDGYK

-298 SQMSASDIQTI
+298 NQMSASDIQTI

-323 LVIGKSMETAGKML
+323 LVIGKSMETAGNML
-337 GVFSKASGTVA
+337 GAFSKASGVVA
-348 SGLSVIKGIIPGTL
+348 NGLSIIKGMVPGTL

-396 FRDKLVRAFSGLNN
+396 FRDSLLKAFS
-410 PITAKLTSIVSAAQ
+410 SS
-424 STFKSMAAT
+424 
-433 ATLHLTSIARN
+433 
-444 AQGVLATVGGNVAQ
+444 
-458 FMSPVTSALSKAGS
+458 
-472 AVSAFAAPIASK
+472 IASK

-513 AMGVVANL
+513 AMGMVANL

-526 SATVVLGVLSI
+526 SATVVLGALSI

-551 DITQAASN
+551 DITQAATN

-589 ASAGPT
+589 ASAGPM
-595 LAHAFEVLFSQMGAA
+595 LAHAFEVLFGQMGAA

-628 ICDILVASAPFLM
+628 ICDILVASAPSLM

-747 PGLIGNI
+747 PGLIGNV
-754 GNLIGTVVSNLPGFI
+754 GNLIGTVVSNLPTFI
-769 GALLGA
+769 GMLLGA

-819 AFIQGFVNGVSG
+819 AFIQGFVNGVTG
-831 LASWVVDK
+831 LASWVVDR

-867 GGYTVDGF
+867 GSYTVDGF

-932 IADLSTQMDVMTKR
+932 IADLSAQMDVMTKR
-946 IEDAYGKPVRVDV
+946 IENAYGKPVRVDV
-959 NNREFGRMVR
+959 NNREFARMVR
-969 EVSA
+969 GVSA

>member
-150 ITRALGQMHGKGT
+150 ITRALGQMHGKGV

-178 AWEYLAKALHTDVAG
+178 AWDYLAKALHTDVAG

-231 TGVLSNLSDAATATI
+231 TGVLSNLADAATATI
-246 MKMYQTDAYK
+246 MKMYQTDGYK

-337 GVFSKASGTVA
+337 GAFSKASGTVA
-348 SGLSVIKGIIPGTL
+348 NGLSVIKGIIPGTL

-367 LSTGFKSFFGAIAA
+367 LSTGFKTSFGGIAA
-381 TVQDKLETAILYAWE
+381 VVQDKLETAILYAWE
-396 FRDKLVRAFSGLNN
+396 FRDSLLKAFSSS
-410 PITAKLTSIVSAAQ
+410 IT
-424 STFKSMAAT
+424 
-433 ATLHLTSIARN
+433 
-444 AQGVLATVGGNVAQ
+444 
-458 FMSPVTSALSKAGS
+458 
-472 AVSAFAAPIASK
+472 SK
-484 LGGVGSAI
+484 LGGVGNAI

-521 ASGFG
+521 AAGFG

-595 LAHAFEVLFSQMGAA
+595 LAHAFEVLFGQMGAA

-628 ICDILVASAPFLM
+628 ICDILVASAPSLM

-741 AIPVIL
+741 AIPIIL

-819 AFIQGFVNGVSG
+819 AFIQGFVNGVTG
-831 LASWVVDK
+831 LASWVVDR

-932 IADLSTQMDVMTKR
+932 IADLSAQMDVMTKR

>member
-216 QGDFGGLMIKQSRTL
+216 QGDFGGLMIKQVRTL

-246 MKMYQTDAYK
+246 MKMYQTDSYK

-273 ESLMPLFERGMEA
+273 ESLMPLFERGMET
-286 LAGMATNAANAI
+286 LAAMATNAANAI
-298 SQMSASDIQTI
+298 NQMSASDIQTI

-337 GVFSKASGTVA
+337 GAFSKASNAVA
-348 SGLSVIKGIIPGTL
+348 SGLTVIKGIVPGTL

-367 LSTGFKSFFGAIAA
+367 LSTGFKSSFGGIAA
-381 TVQDKLETAILYAWE
+381 VVQDKLETAILYAWE
-396 FRDKLVRAFSGLNN
+396 FRDSLLKAFSSF
-410 PITAKLTSIVSAAQ
+410 IT
-424 STFKSMAAT
+424 
-433 ATLHLTSIARN
+433 
-444 AQGVLATVGGNVAQ
+444 
-458 FMSPVTSALSKAGS
+458 
-472 AVSAFAAPIASK
+472 SK
-484 LGGVGSAI
+484 LGGVSNAI
-492 AGVLGPALTGLGPKL
+492 AGVFGPALTSLGPKL

-551 DITQAASN
+551 DITQAAAN
-559 IASNIVGIADAIPGL
+559 IASNIVGISDAIPGL

-595 LAHAFEVLFSQMGAA
+595 LAHAFEVLFGQMGAA

-628 ICDILVASAPFLM
+628 ICDILVASSPSLM

-676 FVANAPALFE
+676 FVANAPALFA

-693 GLVDGVVAIIPAL
+693 AIVDGVVAIIPTL

-735 FVAIVN
+735 FVAIVD

-747 PGLIGNI
+747 PGLIGNV
-754 GNLIGTVVSNLPGFI
+754 GNLIGTVVSNLPTFI
-769 GALLGA
+769 GMLLGA

-782 IVTAVPQIIGSLLGA
+782 IVSAVPQIIGSLLGA

-831 LASWVVDK
+831 LAGWVVDQ

-884 DVYKA
+884 DVYRA

-932 IADLSTQMDVMTKR
+932 IADLSAQMDVMTKR
-946 IEDAYGKPVRVDV
+946 IEDAYGRPVRVDV

>member
-41 KAGTVLTA
+41 KAGTILTA

-193 AMEMVTKKAVSAD
+193 AMEMVTKKVVSAD

-231 TGVLSNLSDAATATI
+231 TGVLSNLADAATATI
-246 MKMYQTDAYK
+246 MKMYQTDSYK

-286 LAGMATNAANAI
+286 LAAMATNAANAI

-337 GVFSKASGTVA
+337 GAFSKASGTVA

-367 LSTGFKSFFGAIAA
+367 LSTGFKTSFGGIAA
-381 TVQDKLETAILYAWE
+381 VVQDKLETAILYAWE
-396 FRDKLVRAFSGLNN
+396 FRDSLLKAFSSS
-410 PITAKLTSIVSAAQ
+410 IT
-424 STFKSMAAT
+424 
-433 ATLHLTSIARN
+433 
-444 AQGVLATVGGNVAQ
+444 
-458 FMSPVTSALSKAGS
+458 
-472 AVSAFAAPIASK
+472 SK
-484 LGGVGSAI
+484 LGGVGNAI
-492 AGVLGPALTGLGPKL
+492 AGVFGPALTSLGPKL

-551 DITQAASN
+551 DITQAAAN
-559 IASNIVGIADAIPGL
+559 IASNIVGIADTIPGL

-595 LAHAFEVLFSQMGAA
+595 LAHAFEVLFGQMGAA

-628 ICDILVASAPFLM
+628 ICDILVASAPSLM

-723 FVGTLLQ
+723 FVGTLLS

-747 PGLIGNI
+747 PGLIGNV
-754 GNLIGTVVSNLPGFI
+754 GNLIGTVVSNLPTFI
-769 GALLGA
+769 GMLLGA

-831 LASWVVDK
+831 LAGWVVDQ

-884 DVYKA
+884 DVYRA

-932 IADLSTQMDVMTKR
+932 IADLSAQMDVMTKR